1 MDNPGFTSIQLD
13 GREVGRQAER
23 LSDKYDDVI
32 IDTGGRDTTSQ
43 RSALTVSDLLLAPFT
58 PRSPDIWTLDDV
70 EDIVETIRTVNPDLQ
85 AYAFLNQADHQGR
98 YNQEA
103 EDILDESE
111 CLQYLSAYLGRRKS
125 FGIAFDRG
133 QGVIEYRPKDN
144 KAIDEMRALYDTV
157 FDLETDGTMM
167 PSLQRHQSD
176 LKTTS
181 YLCQHAVSLRPTRP
195 ISMLLSTREALSRKK
210 RKSPVMRKRRP
221 PFAFPK
227 SYWTASTRQLMS
239 RCLISHATSG

>member
-1 MDNPGFTSIQLD
+1 MILTTGGIKGGTGKTTVAVNLAVMRARDGRDVLLVDADDQRTASEFVAVRGDEIDNPGFTSIQLD

-23 LSDKYDDVI
+23 LSEKYDDII

-43 RSALTVSDLLLAPFT
+43 RSALTASDLLLAPFT

-103 EDILDESE
+103 EDILGESE
-111 CLQYLSAYLGRRKS
+111 SLKYLSVHLGRRKS

-133 QGVIEYRPKDN
+133 QGVIEYRPKDS
-144 KAIDEMRALYDTV
+144 KAIDEIRALYDAV
-157 FDLETDGTMM
+157 FALET
-167 PSLQRHQSD
+167 
-176 LKTTS
+176 
-181 YLCQHAVSLRPTRP
+181 
-195 ISMLLSTREALSRKK
+195 
-210 RKSPVMRKRRP
+210 
-221 PFAFPK
+221 
-227 SYWTASTRQLMS
+227 TA
-239 RCLISHATSG
+239 